1 MKKQLSILVAASLA
15 AWTLTACQ
23 GQPDNG
29 TTAQAAES
37 SSEAAG
43 ETSGE
48 AAEETS
54 SEAAGETSGEE
65 AGETTEEE
73 AKGSADGEFPKI
85 LVGASPSPH
94 AEILKEAQKLML
106 DKGYNLEIKE
116 YTDYVQP
123 NNALEAGDLDANYFQ
138 HYPYLEQFNEQYG
151 TKLVSA
157 GTIHYEPF
165 GIYAGKTADLSALAD
180 KAKVAVPNDVTNEAR
195 ALLLLEAQGLL
206 VLKEDAGLHATRND
220 IVENPKNLEIIEIEA
235 AQIPRS
241 LQDVDIAVI
250 NGNYAIAAGLKVS
263 EALAVEASDSMAATT
278 YGNVVAVREGD
289 ENTEGIKALVE
300 VLKSEEIRKFMEEKY
315 EKAVVPMD

>member
-29 TTAQAAES
+29 TTAQAAAES

-43 ETSGE
+43 ETSDGE
-48 AAEETS
+48 AKETAS
-54 SEAAGETSGEE
+54 EE
-65 AGETTEEE
+65 AGETTKEGAE
-73 AKGSADGEFPKI
+73 GGELPKI

-206 VLKEDAGLHATRND
+206 VLKEDAGLNATRND